1 MKLSVLQKDAAFA
14 WGLTRRRPFQVL
26 VQVTNRCNMKC
37 SFCDFWPNVAP
48 KHEELGLDD
57 YRRIADELH
66 ELGCFLVSIEGG
78 EPLIRQDLEGIVE
91 AFSKHHVPALFTNGW
106 YVDERRARS
115 LFDAGLVHAS
125 VSIDYADAA
134 LHDKKRGIAK
144 TTESAWRAVDLFKA
158 AAPRGGR
165 QVHIMTVLMQ
175 SNEDQIEALLQ
186 QSAAHGV
193 GHQFTLISV
202 DGFRRGKQ
210 GVDRLPSAEAADR
223 WPALW
228 SRYPHVRF
236 FSDYFKLTSE
246 FLRGGSMPA
255 CRAGLQSFNIDHV
268 GNVSPCIERIHE
280 TVGNVKTSSLLELHG
295 GLVARHPELGSC
307 QQCFTACRGF
317 NQALGDGGTVRGWAE
332 LASRMRSS

>member
-14 WGLTRRRPFQVL
+14 LGLVRRRPFQVL

-48 KHEELGLDD
+48 KREELTVAD
-57 YRRIADELH
+57 YVRVAEELK

-78 EPLIRQDLEGIVE
+78 EPLIRQDLERIVE
-91 AFSKHHVPALFTNGW
+91 AFAKHHIPALFTNGW
-106 YVDERRARS
+106 YVDDARARS

-134 LHDKKRGIAK
+134 QHDAKRGIVK
-144 TTESAWRAVDLFKA
+144 TTENAWNAIDLFKA
-158 AAPRGGR
+158 AAPRGGL
-165 QVHIMTVLMQ
+165 QVHVMTVLMH
-175 SNEDQIEALLQ
+175 SNEEQLEALLE
-186 QSAAHGV
+186 QSKAHGV

-202 DGFRRGKQ
+202 DGYRRGKD
-210 GVDRLPSAEAADR
+210 GPDRLPSADAAAT
-223 WPALW
+223 WPALFE
-228 SRYPHVRF
+228 RYPHIRF
-236 FSDYFKLTSE
+236 FSDYFKTAGG
-246 FLRGGSMPA
+246 FLRGESMPE

-268 GNVSPCIERIHE
+268 GNVSPCIERIQE
-280 TVGNVKTSSLLELHG
+280 VAGNVKSTSLLELHG
-295 GLVARHPELGSC
+295 KLVERHPELSGC

-317 NQALGDGGTVRGWAE
+317 NQAMGKGGTTRAWLE